1 MGIVVKN
8 LSLLQF
14 FSYFTLEFMKKNSSF
29 SKGYKHFY
37 LLFLCLPQKKV
48 SFKKKQKISK
58 NSKTQ
63 FNSIFKLKVFQRKIF
78 SIIFFFL
85 NFPTQ
90 LHSIFV
96 FFYIKKQPSIFTKE
110 ILLVVFTIL
119 LFVKIFFMDRN
130 FGPHL
135 YFYILS
141 LSYFF
146 YIRFICKISFFYCDF
161 YIISYLLFHIIKKF
175 SYGNK

>member
-1 MGIVVKN
+1 MGQFYSSKKSQFTSIFLVLHSRVYEKKFFFFKRIQTF
-8 LSLLQF
+8 LLTF
-14 FSYFTLEFMKKNSSF
+14 FVLATKK
-29 SKGYKHFY
+29 SKP
-37 LLFLCLPQKKV
+37 L
-48 SFKKKQKISK
+48 KKKQKISK

-90 LHSIFV
+90 LHSIFC
-96 FFYIKKQPSIFTKE
+96 FFLHKKQPSIFTKE

-146 YIRFICKISFFYCDF
+146 YIRFICKISFF
-161 YIISYLLFHIIKKF
+161 LL
-175 SYGNK
+175 